1 MEEKKQHIIK
11 NVGLLYMKFGIRNVT
26 MDQVATEFGIS
37 KKTLYQYFNDKEDLV
52 AQVVDYFLS
61 NPEMDITNPE
71 DGNAIDDMFYIRE
84 RVAYILKMYNNNI
97 EVELKR
103 TYPQL
108 HDKVYETKRR
118 RIFETTIDNLRKGME
133 EGLYRN
139 DLEPSFIA
147 KLTMGRTLY
156 TMNPDYGVFE
166 DYEVHSLAFFDSI
179 MNYHMHAICTQ
190 SGLEYYKKQL
200 NRYQNEN

>member
-26 MDQVATEFGIS
+26 MDQVANEFGIS

-61 NPEMDITNPE
+61 NPDMDITNPE
-71 DGNAIDDMFYIRE
+71 EGNAIDDMFYIRE

-133 EGLYRN
+133 EGLYRS
-139 DLEPSFIA
+139 DLEPSFVA
-147 KLTMGRTLY
+147 KLSMGRTLY

-166 DYEVHSLAFFDSI
+166 DYEVHSLAFFDNI
-179 MNYHMHAICTQ
+179 MNYHMHAVCTQ